1 MTRGLTV
8 TAERRDTVSSKSFEF
23 IIRNGDGHGHRVAWG
38 SPSLFEAG
46 KRQNYFEIIS
56 RRKIRVKT
64 RTSCPQPASFPVVLL
79 QIKFAGGNFFR
90 LPTNQSLWV
99 FLMLLSYTAVEFMQ
113 RFRFSSEQGAL
124 ISALGDTTGGGPA
137 PKIQLVWG
145 PGAGEMFSSNCGT
158 LKSDV
163 WGGVADESIRTVG
176 RFQYRLN
183 FKDVWVEDE
192 PFNLRGH
199 LKAQFCLKCLVDHLA
214 FNINSGVHFLTEIDP
229 YVRIHSGSIKLAT
242 IQIKDYFREP
252 TGQLARLRRML
263 IKSAGKNG
271 KYYLLTGA
279 D

>member
-1 MTRGLTV
+1 
-8 TAERRDTVSSKSFEF
+8 
-23 IIRNGDGHGHRVAWG
+23 
-38 SPSLFEAG
+38 
-46 KRQNYFEIIS
+46 
-56 RRKIRVKT
+56 
-64 RTSCPQPASFPVVLL
+64 
-79 QIKFAGGNFFR
+79 
-90 LPTNQSLWV
+90 
-99 FLMLLSYTAVEFMQ
+99 MLLSYTAVEFMQ

-137 PKIQLVWG
+137 PTIQLVWG
-145 PGAGEMFSSNCGT
+145 PGAGANTPINAET
-158 LKSDV
+158 LNPV
-163 WGGVADESIRTVG
+163 IQGGALDETIRTVG

-199 LKAQFCLKCLVDHLA
+199 LKAQFCLKCLVEHEA
-214 FNINSGVHFLTEIDP
+214 FNLNSAVHFLAEIDP

-252 TGQLARLRRML
+252 TGQLARLRQML
-263 IKSAGKNG
+263 VKSAGKNG